1 MVLQPQPTRELENV
15 LGQFSDEQLKLIMS
29 NVGAIQLTDGCTLG
43 CSFCGFEA
51 LKGVRSYIPPSLLE
65 DLASRFSNELWETG
79 PFLYYAS
86 DPFDYDFEG
95 SNYWDIHQMWTEKV
109 GYSPFISTA
118 VPQGKE
124 KLVLDLLQ
132 KPDPER
138 KRYLK
143 KMLSTLPLNEHNK
156 KIGRYRIGRTLIGE
170 YADDTRYIGPV
181 VVDVKN
187 IDWQDPGV
195 GLGHGEDNSCIDI
208 GSIFATTMLEF
219 DRIHYWQNSVIDR
232 ISESV
237 VNRKRLS
244 QFVSEALFF

>member
-132 KPDPER
+132 KPDAR
-138 KRYLK
+138 
-143 KMLSTLPLNEHNK
+143 
-156 KIGRYRIGRTLIGE
+156 
-170 YADDTRYIGPV
+170 
-181 VVDVKN
+181 
-187 IDWQDPGV
+187 Q
-195 GLGHGEDNSCIDI
+195 
-208 GSIFATTMLEF
+208 
-219 DRIHYWQNSVIDR
+219 
-232 ISESV
+232 ISP
-237 VNRKRLS
+237 R
-244 QFVSEALFF
+244 AG